1 MKLRHEVLHF
11 SICIPFIKPRY
22 GCFLEEYFAQ
32 KAEETHCIAFIIVF
46 NQKSSYDDL
55 LFINNELSLYQELL
69 KLLAI

>member
-22 GCFLEEYFAQ
+22 GCFSEEYFTL
-32 KAEETHCIAFIIVF
+32 KAEETHYLALITVF
-46 NQKSSYDDL
+46 NQKDDL